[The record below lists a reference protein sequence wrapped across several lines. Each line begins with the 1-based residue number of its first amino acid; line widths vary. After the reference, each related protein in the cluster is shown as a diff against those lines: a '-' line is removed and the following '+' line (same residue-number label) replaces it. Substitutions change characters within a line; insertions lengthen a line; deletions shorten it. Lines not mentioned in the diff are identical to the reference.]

1 MGLPTWTLLPEG
13 EVPCPCGQK
22 GYIGAPCFFCRSP
35 GADLVPVLDPGERDA
50 EDARRAKREMRG
62 REWRSA
68 QSWEEA
74 LHLLKLL
81 AVMGPQV
88 PAPLAEE

>member
-35 GADLVPVLDPGERDA
+35 GADLVPVLDQKESDLRVKFDA
-50 EDARRAKREMRG
+50 WAGRRAMRQRETRSETLWEDAL
-62 REWRSA
+62 
-68 QSWEEA
+68 A
-74 LHLLKLL
+74 LSID
-81 AVMGPQV
+81 AQV

>member
-1 MGLPTWTLLPEG
+1 MGLPTWTLLPAED
-13 EVPCPCGQK
+13 VPCPPECLK
-22 GYIGAPCFFCRSP
+22 GGVATCFFCRSP

-50 EDARRAKREMRG
+50 EDARRAKRNLRS
-62 REWRSA
+62 RERLSS

-74 LHLLKLL
+74 LTLSALLC
-81 AVMGPQV
+81 GGTQV